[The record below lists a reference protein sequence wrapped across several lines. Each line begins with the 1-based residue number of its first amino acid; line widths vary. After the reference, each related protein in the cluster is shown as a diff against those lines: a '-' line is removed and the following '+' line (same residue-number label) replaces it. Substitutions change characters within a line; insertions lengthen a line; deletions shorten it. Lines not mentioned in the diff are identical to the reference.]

1 MAKKKRKGRNR
12 RSNHNSL
19 WASNLLMS
27 EPDDFEEEFEEFE
40 DSFLSLVGN
49 ISMESALTQMMETYC
64 AIFEV
69 LKEDFKIS
77 DDEFQ
82 RIYDKSMYLINNDPR
97 FLDIYDDEE
106 TDTFDYYIDYLKNR
120 FNVNTDKEKEETK
133 EEDDTNETQS
143 EIQ

>member
-1 MAKKKRKGRNR
+1 MKKKNKRSKRN
-12 RSNHNSL
+12 NHDSL
-19 WASNLLMS
+19 WASNLLVS
-27 EPDDFEEEFEEFE
+27 EPDNFEEEFEEFE

-82 RIYDKSMYLINNDPR
+82 RIYNKSMYLINNDPR
-97 FLDIYDDEE
+97 FLEIYDDEE
-106 TDTFDYYIDYLKNR
+106 IDTFDYYIDYLKNK
-120 FNVNTDKEKEETK
+120 FNVNTDKEQEEIK
-133 EEDDTNETQS
+133 EEDDINETQS
-143 EIQ
+143 EIL

>member
-1 MAKKKRKGRNR
+1 MKKKNKRSKRN
-12 RSNHNSL
+12 NHDSL
-19 WASNLLMS
+19 WASNLLVS

-64 AIFEV
+64 TIFEV

-106 TDTFDYYIDYLKNR
+106 IDTFDYYTDYLKNN
-120 FNVNTDKEKEETK
+120 FKVDIDKEQEETK
-133 EEDDTNETQS
+133 EEEDTNETKS
-143 EIQ
+143 EIL